1 MATLGTP
8 SDERIDT
15 RPIRSPLDPF
25 VEQVARWIAE
35 SPDGVPAVGLSGAI
49 AREMEWPPPFAD
61 AILASVK
68 ARRILRVQR
77 DSARSLRLGLSR
89 RGETWLEEQSKQ
101 HQREG

>member
-15 RPIRSPLDPF
+15 RPIRPPLDPL
-25 VEQVARWIAE
+25 VKHAARWLAE
-35 SPDGVPAVGLSGAI
+35 STDGVPAVGLSGAI

-77 DSARSLRLGLSR
+77 DNARSLRLGLSR
-89 RGETWLEEQSKQ
+89 RGEMWLEQRSKQ